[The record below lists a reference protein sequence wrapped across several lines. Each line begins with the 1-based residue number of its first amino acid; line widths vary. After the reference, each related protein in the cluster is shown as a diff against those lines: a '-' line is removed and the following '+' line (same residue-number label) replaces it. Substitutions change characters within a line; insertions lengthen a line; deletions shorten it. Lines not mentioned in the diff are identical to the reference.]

1 MRNRRRGQSLRS
13 LVMLCLVA
21 SAGACL
27 AGSLTGCKGGTA
39 ADPILRLSAQEALE
53 QGKKLM
59 ADEKYFRAREFLTHS
74 YEVEP
79 NSLAGR
85 EALLLTADS
94 FYQDGGHANYVQAEA
109 RYRDFLNRF
118 PTSDKAAYAQFQI
131 ANSLAQRMR
140 KPNRDLTD
148 TESALTAYQDL
159 IRLYPTSEY
168 AAQARD
174 KIRLVK
180 ENLADHE
187 MIVGEFYLRYRLAP
201 AARARFE
208 YLLANYPGYTNK
220 DKALLDLGIAY
231 VRTRQSDKARETRE
245 QLAREFP
252 DSPYLH
258 DFPEIPETPPA
269 AEDKGKDDK
278 ATDKATA
285 DDKGGEAGDK
295 PADAEPPPD
304 GSGSD
309 AGSDPASGGGGG
321 Q

>member
-1 MRNRRRGQSLRS
+1 MSYQRRGQSFWPI
-13 LVMLCLVA
+13 VALCLVA
-21 SAGACL
+21 FASAALTACK
-27 AGSLTGCKGGTA
+27 TGPD

-53 QGKKLM
+53 KGKALM
-59 ADEKYFRAREFLTHS
+59 ADEKYFHAREFLTHA

-94 FYQDGGHANYVQAEA
+94 FYQDGGNSNFIQAEA

-140 KPNRDLTD
+140 RPDRDLTA
-148 TESALTAYQDL
+148 TEDALSAYQDL

-187 MIVGEFYLRYRLAP
+187 LVIGEFYLRYRLAS
-201 AARARFE
+201 AAVKRFE
-208 YLLANYPGYTNK
+208 YLLDNYPAYTAK

-231 VRTRQSDKARETRE
+231 VRTRQPDKARETYE
-245 QLAREFP
+245 KLAREFP
-252 DSPYLH
+252 DSEYLN
-258 DFPEIPETPPA
+258 DFPKIPETPA
-269 AEDKGKDDK
+269 ATTSDDDATQTASDGDAADGK
-278 ATDKATA
+278 TA
-285 DDKGGEAGDK
+285 DTES
-295 PADAEPPPD
+295 PPAEPQ
-304 GSGSD
+304 GQ
-309 AGSDPASGGGGG
+309 GGGGR
-321 Q
+321 